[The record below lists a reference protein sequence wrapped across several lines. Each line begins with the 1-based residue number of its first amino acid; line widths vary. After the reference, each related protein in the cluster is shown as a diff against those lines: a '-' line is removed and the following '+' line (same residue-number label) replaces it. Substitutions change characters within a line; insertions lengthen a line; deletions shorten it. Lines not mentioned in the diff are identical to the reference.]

1 MKPLSNKTASRPG
14 SGTDA
19 SERYVRYARAA
30 ILWERVWRASWP
42 ATGLLGLFIAAAL
55 FGLIEPL
62 PQSVH
67 LWLLF
72 FIVLAAGAFL
82 HQNLMGFRLPR
93 WEDGA
98 RRVETDSTLVHRPIS
113 EANDRLAAGEGD
125 PWAEELWR
133 AHLKQMLARIAN
145 LKVRWPKP
153 GLQARDRYFLRFVAL
168 ALVLGGVVWAGPD
181 AGKRL
186 ALAFTPDSG
195 TGGSIASLDAWI
207 NPPAYTGQP
216 PIYLQHPAD
225 GASVAV
231 PVGSELVLRVHASH
245 GIPHL
250 ALQPEPGDRIGIF
263 TGTAGEYGAN
273 VILTRNRAVRVMADG
288 KLLAHFSATAI
299 PDDPPH
305 IAFAKP
311 PAKTAHDALEIAF
324 TAGDDYGVV
333 SARAI
338 IRPVARNARAVLSVD
353 LPLTP
358 AKTLSQTVYR
368 DLTGEPLAGAMVS
381 IVLEARDGAGQTGT
395 SKPAVM
401 RLPSRVF
408 TNPLARA
415 LVEQRQNLAINAPH
429 AKETVAFA
437 LDALSIAPDKFY
449 AQDARTYLG
458 IRTAYWSLLN
468 LESQERAAQAQHRQY
483 SNSEA
488 DIAAVQ
494 RLLWDIAVS
503 LEQGGLLTAANE
515 LRQLQQM
522 LSEALQQGAPQEV
535 IDALLDRYKQ
545 ALQRYLQSLA
555 QNGQKQP
562 DNQLSS
568 NAKTITPADLDQLLK
583 AIEQMAQ
590 TGSRDAAAKALAML
604 QDLLENLHAGSGAGG
619 APTDKALSDAIQGL
633 GDIIGR
639 QRQLLDKTY
648 RQQQGA
654 GDPKDGG
661 GKGLAQGQGKLRE
674 DLDKIQKGLG
684 AQKTPKNLGEA
695 GRQMGEAQGRLGT
708 NDFDNAE
715 AAEKNALQAMQDT
728 ADQLAKKLMEEAGQQ
743 NGQPGQGQDTDPL
756 GRAQGTNGPA
766 PGSGVKIPDRDEL
779 ARARSI
785 LEELRR
791 RAAERGRPKEEL
803 DYYDRLLKEF

>member
-30 ILWERVWRASWP
+30 ILWERAWRASWP

-62 PQSVH
+62 PQSAH
-67 LWLLF
+67 LSLLF
-72 FIVLAAGAFL
+72 FVVFAAGVFL
-82 HQNLMGFRLPR
+82 HQNLMGFKIPR

-98 RRVETDSTLVHRPIS
+98 RRVEQDSTLAHRPIT
-113 EANDRLAAGEGD
+113 EGNDRLAAGEGD

-133 AHLKQMLARIAN
+133 AHLRQMLARIVD

-153 GLQARDRYFLRFVAL
+153 GLQTRDRYALRFVTL
-168 ALVLGGVVWAGPD
+168 VLVLGGFVWAGSD

-186 ALAFTPDSG
+186 ALAFTPESG
-195 TGGSIASLDAWI
+195 AGGSVASLDAWI
-207 NPPAYTGQP
+207 NPPAYTGQA
-216 PIYLQHPAD
+216 PIYLQHPAE
-225 GASVAV
+225 GESVAV
-231 PVGSELVLRVHASH
+231 PTGSELVLRVHSSH
-245 GIPHL
+245 GMPHL
-250 ALQPEPGDRIGIF
+250 ALQPEPDDRIGKF

-288 KLLAHFSATAI
+288 KLLAHFFVTAV

-338 IRPVARNARAVLSVD
+338 IRPVAKNARAILSVD
-353 LPLTP
+353 LPLTQSS

-381 IVLEARDGAGQTGT
+381 IVLEAKDGAGQTGT

-401 RLPSRVF
+401 RLPARVF

-415 LVEQRQNLAINAPH
+415 LVEQRQNLAINAPQ
-429 AKETVAFA
+429 ARENVAFA
-437 LDALSIAPDKFY
+437 LDALSIAPEKFY
-449 AQDARTYLG
+449 AQDARTYLA
-458 IRTAYWSLLN
+458 IRTAYWSLRN
-468 LESQERAAQAQHRQY
+468 LESEERAAQARHRRY
-483 SNSEA
+483 TSSEA
-488 DIAAVQ
+488 ETFGVEK
-494 RLLWDIAVS
+494 LLWDTAVS

-515 LRQLQQM
+515 LRQLQQL

-535 IDALLDRYKQ
+535 IEALLDRYKQ

-555 QNGQKQP
+555 QNGQQQN
-562 DNQLSS
+562 NQMSS
-568 NAKTITPADLDQLLK
+568 NSKTITPADLDQLLK
-583 AIEQMAQ
+583 AIEQMSQ

-604 QDLLENLHAGSGAGG
+604 QQLLENLHAGSGAGG

-661 GKGLAQGQGKLRE
+661 GKGLGNEQGKLRD
-674 DLDKIQKGLG
+674 DLGKLEKGLG
-684 AQKTPKNLGEA
+684 PQKAPKNLGDA
-695 GRQMGEAQGRLGT
+695 GKQMGDAQGHLGS

-728 ADQLAKKLMEEAGQQ
+728 ADQLAKKMMDEAGQ

-766 PGSGVKIPDRDEL
+766 TGSGVKIPDRDEL

-791 RAAERGRPKEEL
+791 RAAQRGRPKEEL